1 MGDFEHVM
9 PRLYSRLS
17 NEYGTVGRFFF
28 DSDSGTIT
36 AISRNGSGL
45 SMILT
50 DVGEGIRVDLGLGLT
65 LVIPRDDPFELSDV
79 LAPVGSLIENGI
91 TLHVPLE
98 PGDDPVLRYT
108 LEFPG
113 GALSSR
119 IPGREYTEF
128 TVGGWSPFFGSR

>member
-1 MGDFEHVM
+1 MGDFARVM

-17 NEYGTVGRFFF
+17 SEYGTIGRFFF

-36 AISRNGSGL
+36 AISRSGYGL

-50 DVGEGIRVDLGLGLT
+50 DVGEGIRIDLGLGLS
-65 LVIPRDDPFELSDV
+65 LVIPHNEPFDLSDV
-79 LAPVGSLIENGI
+79 SAPVSSLIENGI

-98 PGDDPVLRYT
+98 PAGDPVVRYT

-113 GALSSR
+113 GVMSSR
-119 IPGREYTEF
+119 IPGRAYTEF
-128 TVGGWSPFFGSR
+128 TVGGWSSFFGSR